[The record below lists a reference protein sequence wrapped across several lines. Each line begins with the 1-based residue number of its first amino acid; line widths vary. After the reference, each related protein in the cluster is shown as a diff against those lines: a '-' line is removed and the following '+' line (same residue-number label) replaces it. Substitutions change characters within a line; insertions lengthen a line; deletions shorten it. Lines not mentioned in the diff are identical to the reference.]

1 MSLKAELETWTQAL
15 EAFDA
20 TDLPRALDIFTT
32 IAESSKVHFNIGL
45 IHATQGHH
53 TQAIKA
59 FKQATQ
65 LDRFFAVAYF
75 QRGVSMFLTGEWD
88 RAKMQF
94 EMALSNMRGNDKM

>member
-1 MSLKAELETWTQAL
+1 MSLKAELETWTHAL
-15 EAFDA
+15 EAYDA
-20 TDLPRALDIFTT
+20 SDLPRSLEIFTT

-53 TQAIKA
+53 IQAIRA
-59 FKQATQ
+59 FKQATE

-75 QRGVSMFLTGEWD
+75 QRGVSLFLTAEWE
-88 RAKMQF
+88 RAKIQF